1 MENEAIFHMTRG
13 ACVGGLSDFFCIAV
27 DLCVHAP
34 DLDIGLDLDNA
45 SAGEGV
51 IEGAD
56 EGGVEPCLQSVHFLT
71 SRVTCAKAYALH
83 LLLLLCGPEK
93 VQTLLTPPEPWFCL
107 SMTVLR
113 RARRAAGLPLPL
125 GKGEPE
131 QVRTRTKQGTPVA
144 VGISSQTKP
153 TTTTRTKTLSM
164 AARCCNCGSAGV
176 VGLPR

>member
-1 MENEAIFHMTRG
+1 MEELAARSMNAALSHYLPIRRRGSFALPRIRMIKGKTDVFVLDSSRECLPGAHLSSQGPFAKRWSHPEKEQLLMENEAIFHMTRG

-71 SRVTCAKAYALH
+71 SRVTCA
-83 LLLLLCGPEK
+83 
-93 VQTLLTPPEPWFCL
+93 
-107 SMTVLR
+107 
-113 RARRAAGLPLPL
+113 
-125 GKGEPE
+125 
-131 QVRTRTKQGTPVA
+131 
-144 VGISSQTKP
+144 
-153 TTTTRTKTLSM
+153 
-164 AARCCNCGSAGV
+164 
-176 VGLPR
+176 